1 MLAAFLLGFFG
12 SLHCVGMCGPL
23 AIVIHQQANRKA
35 QQPAIA
41 AVLYHLGRITTYV
54 LLGLVIGS
62 LSMALWGN
70 LQFYLSVIAG
80 LILIL
85 AAFSLLPWERQIW
98 SLPGLKQL
106 GEWIPKAYG
115 RFLNSPSR
123 WAPVAGGMVNGLLPC
138 GLVYL
143 ALSTSMATG
152 DVLLGARM
160 MLLFGLG
167 TAPAL
172 AVTQF
177 AGWKIKGRF
186 AMVRTYVLPPFL
198 VLTGLFLI
206 LRAFAVPIPVG
217 LRLLHEMT
225 NIPMCH

>member
-23 AIVIHQQANRKA
+23 AIVIHQQANRKDHE
-35 QQPAIA
+35 PILA
-41 AVLYHLGRITTYV
+41 ATLYHVGRISTYV
-54 LLGLVIGS
+54 ILGLAIGS
-62 LSMALWGN
+62 LSMALWGS
-70 LQFYLSVIAG
+70 LQFYLSLIAG
-80 LILIL
+80 AILIL

-123 WAPVAGGMVNGLLPC
+123 WAPFAGGMVNGLLPC

-152 DVLLGARM
+152 DIVLGAQM
-160 MLLFGLG
+160 MFLFGLG
-167 TAPAL
+167 TIPAL
-172 AVTQF
+172 AATQF
-177 AGWKIKGRF
+177 AGWKIKRRL
-186 AMVRTYVLPPFL
+186 AVVRTYVLPPFL
-198 VLTGLFLI
+198 VLTGIFLI
-206 LRAFAVPIPVG
+206 LRAFAVPIPVD